1 MYLLST
7 IYYRLKQS
15 KTLFIIAQIPNAFQ
29 RLFFFLPSRIYA
41 ILYLKSFLISE
52 DFKKEEESNIM
63 KAMILDVDGTL
74 WDTTGVVAEAW
85 MQAASELMIPLDT
98 PITADRL
105 KQEFGKPMDEIAANL
120 FPTLSESQR
129 ALVMESCCEYEEFYL
144 ENAREPLLFDGVKET
159 ILTLS
164 QNYAVC
170 IVSNCQKGYIEL
182 FLKKTGLENAIT
194 DFECFGN
201 TRLSKGENI
210 RLLMERTQITDAVY
224 VGDTKGDADACTFA
238 GIPFIFAEYGFGSP
252 THYAHKITRFP
263 ELLEYPF

>member
-1 MYLLST
+1 M
-7 IYYRLKQS
+7 
-15 KTLFIIAQIPNAFQ
+15 
-29 RLFFFLPSRIYA
+29 
-41 ILYLKSFLISE
+41 
-52 DFKKEEESNIM
+52 KEEESNIM

-201 TRLSKGENI
+201 TRLSKGENALISSAFSNVVTSAISCVLDANGSLTNDTLKSPGTFPI
-210 RLLMERTQITDAVY
+210 RLLRFASISFLRSAFLSSSISGLNFRIT
-224 VGDTKGDADACTFA
+224 
-238 GIPFIFAEYGFGSP
+238 I
-252 THYAHKITRFP
+252 
-263 ELLEYPF
+263 

>member
-1 MYLLST
+1 
-7 IYYRLKQS
+7 
-15 KTLFIIAQIPNAFQ
+15 
-29 RLFFFLPSRIYA
+29 
-41 ILYLKSFLISE
+41 
-52 DFKKEEESNIM
+52 M

-224 VGDTKGDADACTFA
+224 VGRGMPMPAPLPEFRLFLQNTDSVLPLIMLTKSRVFQNYWN
-238 GIPFIFAEYGFGSP
+238 IPFKKVSEHCPLRYFSSSP
-252 THYAHKITRFP
+252 DNPDMHALSQTDAHIYP
-263 ELLEYPF
+263 LL

>member
-1 MYLLST
+1 
-7 IYYRLKQS
+7 
-15 KTLFIIAQIPNAFQ
+15 
-29 RLFFFLPSRIYA
+29 
-41 ILYLKSFLISE
+41 
-52 DFKKEEESNIM
+52 M
-63 KAMILDVDGTL
+63 KAIILDVDGTL

-144 ENAREPLLFDGVKET
+144 ENAREHLLFDGVKET

-201 TRLSKGENI
+201 TGLSKGENI
-210 RLLMERTQITDAVY
+210 RLLMERAQITDAVY
-224 VGDTKGDADACTFA
+224 GVGRYERGMPTACSPIVRNFRLFLQNTDSVLPLIMLTKSRVFQNYWN
-238 GIPFIFAEYGFGSP
+238 IPFKKVSEHCPLRYFSSSP
-252 THYAHKITRFP
+252 DNPDMHALSQTDAHMYP
-263 ELLEYPF
+263 LL

>member
-1 MYLLST
+1 
-7 IYYRLKQS
+7 
-15 KTLFIIAQIPNAFQ
+15 
-29 RLFFFLPSRIYA
+29 
-41 ILYLKSFLISE
+41 
-52 DFKKEEESNIM
+52 M
-63 KAMILDVDGTL
+63 KAIILDVDGTL

-85 MQAASELMIPLDT
+85 MQAASELMIPPDT

-144 ENAREPLLFDGVKET
+144 ENAREPLLFDGMKET

-201 TRLSKGENI
+201 TGLSKGENI
-210 RLLMERTQITDAVY
+210 RLLMERAQITDAVY
-224 VGDTKGDADACTFA
+224 VGDTKGMPMPAPLPEFRLFLQNTDSVLPLIMLTKSRVFQNYWN
-238 GIPFIFAEYGFGSP
+238 IPFKKVSEHCPLRYFSSSP
-252 THYAHKITRFP
+252 DNPDMHALSQTDAHMYP
-263 ELLEYPF
+263 LL

>member
-1 MYLLST
+1 
-7 IYYRLKQS
+7 
-15 KTLFIIAQIPNAFQ
+15 
-29 RLFFFLPSRIYA
+29 
-41 ILYLKSFLISE
+41 
-52 DFKKEEESNIM
+52 M

-224 VGDTKGDADACTFA
+224 VGDTVYFCRIRIRFSHSLCSQNHAFSRITGISLLKKYRSTVRSDTFLLVLIIQTCTLCHKRTHICIRYFDMLRMCR
-238 GIPFIFAEYGFGSP
+238 IRFDIFRFFKRC
-252 THYAHKITRFP
+252 HKRHIMST
-263 ELLEYPF
+263 

>member
-1 MYLLST
+1 
-7 IYYRLKQS
+7 
-15 KTLFIIAQIPNAFQ
+15 
-29 RLFFFLPSRIYA
+29 
-41 ILYLKSFLISE
+41 
-52 DFKKEEESNIM
+52 
-63 KAMILDVDGTL
+63 MILDVDGTL

-85 MQAASELMIPLDT
+85 MQAASELMIPPDT

-164 QNYAVC
+164 QNYAAC

-182 FLKKTGLENAIT
+182 FLKKTGL
-194 DFECFGN
+194 
-201 TRLSKGENI
+201 SKGENI
-210 RLLMERTQITDAVY
+210 RLLMERAQITDAVY